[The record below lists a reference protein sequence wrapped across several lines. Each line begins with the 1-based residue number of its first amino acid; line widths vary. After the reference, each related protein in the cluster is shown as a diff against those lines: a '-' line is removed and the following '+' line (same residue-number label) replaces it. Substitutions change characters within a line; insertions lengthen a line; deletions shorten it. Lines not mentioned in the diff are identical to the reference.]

1 MNNKWAPF
9 ASLFTNDEILKEIE
23 DEKVISK
30 PILSEEE
37 LEMIEKN
44 IKQSFHTKERVKIT
58 YYYKGKIKE
67 KNCKIK
73 SIKECEYKIILDDYS
88 FLYFEQVI
96 NVKFL

>member
-44 IKQSFHTKERVKIT
+44 IKQSFHTKEMVKIT

>member
-9 ASLFTNDEILKEIE
+9 ASLFNNDEILKEIE
-23 DEKVISK
+23 EEKVISK

-37 LEMIEKN
+37 LEIIEKN
-44 IKQSFHTKERVKIT
+44 IKQSFHTKEMVKIT

-67 KNCKIK
+67 KICKIK
-73 SIKECEYKIILDDYS
+73 SIKDCEYKILLDDFS
-88 FLYFEQVI
+88 FLYFEQVL